1 MPHYALSIYQP
12 DAQPPSAEQ
21 LAPVMRKM
29 NALIEDA
36 KAQRVWVFNGGLH
49 RPSTAS
55 VVRNQRGEVVTTDGP
70 YVEGK
75 EHIGGFLIVD
85 VPDLDAAL
93 QWARRLVDGLSTPD
107 FPDGLPVEVRPFAH
121 VGPPR

>member
-1 MPHYALSIYQP
+1 MTYYALTIYQP
-12 DAQPPSAEQ
+12 DGEPPPPEV

-29 NALIEDA
+29 NALIAEA
-36 KAQRVWVFNGGLH
+36 KQQRVWVFNGGLH
-49 RPSTAS
+49 QPTTAS
-55 VVRNQRGEVVTTDGP
+55 VIQKKAGEVLTTDGP

-75 EHIGGFLIVD
+75 EHIGGFMIVD

-93 QWARRLVDGLSTPD
+93 RWARGMVDALSIPN

-121 VGPPR
+121 VGPPG

>member
-1 MPHYALSIYQP
+1 MPHYALTIYQP
-12 DAQPPSAEQ
+12 DGEPPSAEV

-29 NALIEDA
+29 NALLADA

-49 RPSTAS
+49 AASTAS
-55 VVRNQRGEVVTTDGP
+55 VVRLRRGEVLTTDGP

-75 EHIGGFLIVD
+75 EHVGGFLIVD

-93 QWARRLVDGLSTPD
+93 HWARRMVDALSIPEY
-107 FPDGLPVEVRPFAH
+107 PEGLPVEVRPFAH
-121 VGPPR
+121 VGPPG

>member
-12 DAQPPSAEQ
+12 DAQPPSPEQ

-29 NALIEDA
+29 NALIDDA
-36 KAQRVWVFNGGLH
+36 KAQRVWVFNGGMH

-55 VVRNQRGEVVTTDGP
+55 VVRVKGGEVLTTDGP

-85 VPDLDAAL
+85 VADLDAAL
-93 QWARRLVDGLSTPD
+93 HWARRMVDALTLVGSSDS
-107 FPDGLPVEVRPFAH
+107 LPVEVRPFAH